1 MGFGYVKNKIINM
14 NMAKLKLDQHHFKIQ
29 YKGIIGIIS
38 WNIDTHS
45 WVFVV

>member
-38 WNIDTHS
+38 
-45 WVFVV
+45 